1 MVLRYDQIAK
11 VLTGFARIITYLNT
25 SEDLEYNAAYYQLL
39 KVEEGQFEKG
49 VKKGYCRSIFAEDGS
64 CELGFF

>member
-1 MVLRYDQIAK
+1 
-11 VLTGFARIITYLNT
+11 VLTGFARIITYCNN
-25 SEDLEYNAAYYQLL
+25 SEDLEKNAAYYELI

-49 VKKGYCRSIFAEDGS
+49 VKKGYCRGIFAVDGS